1 MTRAAQGTNT
11 TTRRFSLSLACRSA
25 LFYIVVFAS
34 TFAFLADAAAE
45 ARVQTTYEKGLEKFS
60 HRQFAE
66 SIPIFKQAIKEDPK
80 DADAWTFLGRAYMMQ
95 DQFPQAIEACTTA
108 IELNPQNAQAYTF
121 REFCH
126 FQLKHIREGLEDS
139 EKAIK
144 YYKTNTFEPSL
155 VWALDNR
162 VRACRMIRRPD
173 LIEQDLNVLQT
184 YEILNKAIKH
194 REWARLNDALATVDQ
209 AIKNM
214 PKNSDMWFFRGVVNS
229 NKRDFWNAAAD
240 FSNAIRCSPDAW
252 FLYYFRADVYQQLN
266 QNREAVRDLT
276 TVINAH
282 PRLAAYRFTC
292 ETGRLRDQG
301 IRVDESPIT
310 LEDIYFLRAE
320 SQAELGNIREAADD
334 LTEALKLDPTDTKAL
349 SLRAEYVSERGKNDV
364 AIKDFTEAIRQNPS
378 DWSKYQQRGNAY
390 LKLGKVKEAMED
402 FSEIIKRN
410 PKDPGSYLIRALARA
425 KEGDNAGA
433 LADYSEVIKL
443 TPNDDD
449 AYLARGV
456 CLKSLKRYKEA
467 LDDFNQAEKLNS
479 ENESI
484 VMEEK
489 AKLYVE
495 TGQEALARSQ
505 TQPLDTA
512 LAAKRPNYLLYG
524 TIGGLAVISI
534 AAIFLWKRKRKR
546 KQNVE

>member
-1 MTRAAQGTNT
+1 MNPAA
-11 TTRRFSLSLACRSA
+11 
-25 LFYIVVFAS
+25 YVFAFII
-34 TFAFLADAAAE
+34 TFAFFSGAAAN
-45 ARVQTTYEKGLEKFS
+45 ARAYTTYEKGLEKFS
-60 HRQFAE
+60 TRQFAA
-66 SIPIFKQAIKEDPK
+66 SIPLFQQAVKEDPK

-108 IELNPQNAQAYTF
+108 IELSPQNAQAYTF

-126 FQLKHIREGLEDS
+126 FQLKHFREGLEDS

-144 YYKTNTFEPSL
+144 YYQPNTYEPSL

-173 LIEQDLNVLQT
+173 LVEQDLNVLQT
-184 YEILNKAIKH
+184 YEVLNKAIKH
-194 REWARLNDALATVDQ
+194 REWARLDDALATVDQ

-214 PKNSDMWFFRGVVNS
+214 PKNADMWFFRGVVNS

-240 FSNAIRCSPDAW
+240 FSNAIRCAPEAW

-276 TVINAH
+276 TLINAR

-310 LEDIYFLRAE
+310 AGDIYFLRAD
-320 SQAELGNIREAADD
+320 SQAELGNVKEAIED
-334 LTEALKLDPTDTKAL
+334 LNEVIKLDPTDTKAL
-349 SLRAEYVSERGKNDV
+349 SMRAEYVSEGGKNDI
-364 AIKDFTEAIRQNPS
+364 AIKDFSEAIRQNPA
-378 DWSKYQQRGNAY
+378 DWSRYQQRGNAY
-390 LKLGKVKEAMED
+390 LKLGKTKEAMQD

-410 PKDPGSYLIRALARA
+410 PKDPGSYLIRALALE
-425 KEGDNAGA
+425 KNGDHKGA
-433 LADYSEVIKL
+433 LADYTQVIKL

-449 AYLARGV
+449 AFLARGI
-456 CLKSLKRYKEA
+456 CLKSLKRYGEA
-467 LDDFNQAEKLNS
+467 LNDFNQAEKLNP
-479 ENESI
+479 ENKEM

-495 TGQEALARSQ
+495 TGEEALARTQ
-505 TQPLDTA
+505 TKTLDSA
-512 LAAKRPNYLLYG
+512 LAAKRPNFWLLG
-524 TIGGLAVISI
+524 STGGLSVLLIVLI
-534 AAIFLWKRKRKR
+534 IFWNKKRKRTAK
-546 KQNVE
+546 